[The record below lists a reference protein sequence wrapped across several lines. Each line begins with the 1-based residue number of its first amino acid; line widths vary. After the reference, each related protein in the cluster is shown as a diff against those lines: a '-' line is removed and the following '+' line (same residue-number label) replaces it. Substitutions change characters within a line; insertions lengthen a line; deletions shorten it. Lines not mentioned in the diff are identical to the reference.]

1 MEWKRYSR
9 LSRREVLTPH
19 PGPLP
24 IEGGGRTFVR
34 SDVKSRWQKFVVG
47 LCQALLVC
55 VTFTVNAQDAVTTLN
70 PGDGSSGYA
79 NGPLAGAKFNDPAGL
94 VFDAQGNLFV
104 ADSRNH
110 VIRKV
115 AVDGTVSLL
124 AGTVGEA
131 GFANGNGVGVK
142 FDTPF
147 GLTIAGDGSLLVADT
162 GNHVLRR
169 VEATGVVTTYA
180 GLAGTPG
187 NTNGTLAEAR
197 FHSPL
202 GLKRDA
208 AGNVWVADS
217 GNHTI
222 RKITPAGMVE
232 TVAGVPDAWGAVDGS
247 AASAK
252 FNGPVDVAVAVDG
265 RVFIAD
271 GFNHV
276 IRCLG
281 TNGAVTTVAGQAG
294 MADWADGEGA
304 QARFWNPA
312 GLAFDHARNLYVADS
327 RNHVIRKV
335 TPDGQV
341 TTVSGLGRAAGQTD
355 GVNRAGRY
363 FNPYGLAFDAA
374 GNLVVSDSYN
384 QTLRQVF
391 VPFTVVVTGDASVRE
406 IRWSAVIGQRYQVQ
420 YRAGL
425 ESGGWLNLGSPV
437 EANIREVV
445 ATDASGLPQR
455 FYRVLV
461 LQP

>member
-1 MEWKRYSR
+1 MGGSVFAFC
-9 LSRREVLTPH
+9 LMVL
-19 PGPLP
+19 
-24 IEGGGRTFVR
+24 
-34 SDVKSRWQKFVVG
+34 
-47 LCQALLVC
+47 LLAVSAQ
-55 VTFTVNAQDAVTTLN
+55 AQDAVTTLN
-70 PGDGSSGYA
+70 PGDGSPGYA

-115 AVDGTVSLL
+115 AVNGTVSLL

-131 GFANGNGVGVK
+131 GFANGNGAGVK

-147 GLTIAGDGSLLVADT
+147 GVALAGDGSLLVADT
-162 GNHVLRR
+162 GNHILRQ
-169 VEATGVVTTYA
+169 VAMNGVVTTYA

-197 FHSPL
+197 FRSPL

-222 RKITPAGMVE
+222 RRITSAGMVE
-232 TVAGVPDAWGAVDGS
+232 TVAGVPDAWGAVDGP
-247 AASAK
+247 AANAK
-252 FNGPVDVAVAVDG
+252 FNGPVDVAVATDG
-265 RVFIAD
+265 RVFISD

-281 TNGAVTTVAGQAG
+281 TNGMVTTVAGQAG
-294 MADWADGEGA
+294 AADWADGQGA

-312 GLAFDHARNLYVADS
+312 GLIFDHAGNLYVADS

-335 TPDGQV
+335 AMDGVV
-341 TTVSGLGRAAGQTD
+341 TTVSGAGRDAGQTD
-355 GVNRAGRY
+355 GVNRSGRY

-391 VPFTVVVTGDASVRE
+391 VPFTVQVAGGSSARE

-420 YRAGL
+420 YCTTL
-425 ESGGWLNLGSPV
+425 DSTGWTNLDTIV
-437 EANIREVV
+437 EADAREEMI
-445 ATDASGLPQR
+445 TDTASGPHR

-461 LQP
+461 VLP

>member
-1 MEWKRYSR
+1 MQQKRYSQW
-9 LSRREVLTPH
+9 
-19 PGPLP
+19 
-24 IEGGGRTFVR
+24 IRTARMCWVA
-34 SDVKSRWQKFVVG
+34 WLLGVVIV
-47 LCQALLVC
+47 Q
-55 VTFTVNAQDAVTTLN
+55 AQDAVTTLN
-70 PGDGSSGYA
+70 PGDGSPGYA

-94 VFDAQGNLFV
+94 VFDTQGNLFV

-131 GFANGNGVGVK
+131 GFANGNGAGVK

-147 GLTIAGDGSLLVADT
+147 GVALAGDGSLLVADT
-162 GNHVLRR
+162 GNHILRR
-169 VEATGVVTTYA
+169 VDMSGVVTTYA
-180 GLAGTPG
+180 GWAGTAG

-197 FHSPL
+197 FRSPL
-202 GLKRDA
+202 GLKRDT
-208 AGNVWVADS
+208 AGNIWVADS
-217 GNHTI
+217 GNHTV
-222 RKITPAGMVE
+222 RRITPAGLVE
-232 TVAGVPDAWGAVDGS
+232 TVAGVPDAWGAADGP

-265 RVFIAD
+265 RVFISD

-281 TNGAVTTVAGQAG
+281 TNGMVTTIAGLAG
-294 MADWADGEGA
+294 AADWADGQGA

-312 GLAFDHARNLYVADS
+312 GLAFDHAGNLYVADS

-335 TPDGQV
+335 AMDGVV
-341 TTVSGLGRAAGQTD
+341 TTVSGSGRHAGLAD

-363 FNPYGLAFDAA
+363 FNPYGLAFDAG

-391 VPFTVVVTGDASVRE
+391 VPFTVLVTGDASVRE

-425 ESGGWLNLGSPV
+425 ESGGWLNLDTPV
-437 EANIREVV
+437 EANIGEVV
-445 ATDASGLPQR
+445 VIDRSGLPQR
-455 FYRVLV
+455 FYRVV
-461 LQP
+461 VVQP

>member
-1 MEWKRYSR
+1 MQTAR
-9 LSRREVLTPH
+9 LCLVA
-19 PGPLP
+19 
-24 IEGGGRTFVR
+24 
-34 SDVKSRWQKFVVG
+34 W
-47 LCQALLVC
+47 LLG
-55 VTFTVNAQDAVTTLN
+55 VTIVYAQDAVTTLN
-70 PGDGSSGYA
+70 PGDGSPGYA
-79 NGPLAGAKFNDPAGL
+79 NGPLTSAKFNDPAGL

-115 AVDGTVSLL
+115 ATDGTVSLL

-131 GFANGNGVGVK
+131 GFANGNGAGVK

-147 GLTIAGDGSLLVADT
+147 GVVVAGDGSLLVADT
-162 GNHVLRR
+162 GNHMLRR
-169 VEATGVVTTYA
+169 VAMNGAVTTYA

-197 FHSPL
+197 FRSPL
-202 GLKRDA
+202 GLNRDA

-222 RKITPAGMVE
+222 RRITPAGLVE
-232 TVAGVPDAWGAVDGS
+232 TVAGIPDAWGWTDGA

-252 FNGPVDVAVAVDG
+252 FNGPVDVAVAMDG
-265 RVFIAD
+265 RVFISD

-281 TNGAVTTVAGQAG
+281 TNGVVTTVAGHGGA
-294 MADWADGEGA
+294 ADWVDGRGT

-312 GLAFDHARNLYVADS
+312 GLALDHAGMLYVADS

-341 TTVSGLGRAAGQTD
+341 ATVSGLGRAAGQTD

-391 VPFTVVVTGDASVRE
+391 VPFTVVVTGDASIRE

-420 YRAGL
+420 YRPGL

-437 EANIREVV
+437 EANIREVM

-461 LQP
+461 MQP

>member
-1 MEWKRYSR
+1 MERKQ
-9 LSRREVLTPH
+9 H
-19 PGPLP
+19 
-24 IEGGGRTFVR
+24 
-34 SDVKSRWQKFVVG
+34 SRWMQTAR
-47 LCQALLVC
+47 LCLVAWLLG
-55 VTFTVNAQDAVTTLN
+55 VTIVHAQDAVTTLN
-70 PGDGSSGYA
+70 PGDGSPGYL

-94 VFDAQGNLFV
+94 VYDAQGNLFV

-110 VIRKV
+110 VIRRV
-115 AVDGTVSLL
+115 AVNGTVSLL

-147 GLTIAGDGSLLVADT
+147 GVALAGDGSLLVADT
-162 GNHVLRR
+162 GNHMLRR
-169 VEATGVVTTYA
+169 VTMTGAVTTYA

-197 FHSPL
+197 FRSPL
-202 GLKRDA
+202 GLKLDA
-208 AGNVWVADS
+208 AGNIWLADS

-222 RKITPAGMVE
+222 RRITPAGMVE
-232 TVAGVPDAWGAVDGS
+232 TVAGMPDAWGAVDGQ

-252 FNGPVDVAVAVDG
+252 FNGPVDVAVAADG

-281 TNGAVTTVAGQAG
+281 TNGVVTTVAGLAG
-294 MADWADGEGA
+294 AADWADGHGA

-312 GLAFDHARNLYVADS
+312 GLAFDHTGNLYVADS

-335 TPDGQV
+335 AMDGVV
-341 TTVSGLGRAAGQTD
+341 TTVSGAGRNAGRTD
-355 GVNRAGRY
+355 GMNQTGRY

-420 YRAGL
+420 YREGL

-437 EANIREVV
+437 EANKRDMIVNDN
-445 ATDASGLPQR
+445 AALPQR

-461 LQP
+461 LVP